1 MTRIWII
8 SVFLL
13 SMFLLMLILLMISP
27 QSDVVFRIC
36 LCSCRYYILVF
47 NLHRFPA
54 KWLLHKMLYWKD
66 RSNLRKNCFS
76 LHIARNNPR
85 AEKRRNFTAHNISLC
100 PSLYVWQNHK
110 YFKNKVQVSIKTFE
124 KKNVAKQRNRNT
136 QVKGIGNS
144 LRNLLPTQIVSL
156 VSNI

>member
-1 MTRIWII
+1 
-8 SVFLL
+8 
-13 SMFLLMLILLMISP
+13 MFLLMLILLMISP

-124 KKNVAKQRNRNT
+124 KKKRRKTAKSKHASKRNRQFIKKPFTHANCFPG
-136 QVKGIGNS
+136 QQHLK
-144 LRNLLPTQIVSL
+144 VSL
-156 VSNI
+156 KTTTRILK